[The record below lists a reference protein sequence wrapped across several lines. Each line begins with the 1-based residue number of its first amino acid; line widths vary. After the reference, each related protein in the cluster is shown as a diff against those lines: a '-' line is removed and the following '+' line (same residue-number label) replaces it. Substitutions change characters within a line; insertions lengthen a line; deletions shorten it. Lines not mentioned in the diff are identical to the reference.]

1 MNDDTPRT
9 DKPNPAPD
17 NPTRSADIKQ
27 SDSAPGGPAQPSVKE
42 QFAEMDKRIDTEHR
56 QFLRLLAQVNDE
68 LERVFVA
75 MGHAAGVEQH
85 WCSLAYTYAQM
96 SMMAAK
102 RSLYDGLADDK
113 KRRRIRD
120 HVAKINAAP
129 LN

>member
-1 MNDDTPRT
+1 MNDDTPQ
-9 DKPNPAPD
+9 K
-17 NPTRSADIKQ
+17 
-27 SDSAPGGPAQPSVKE
+27 SDSAPHGLPQLTITE
-42 QFAEMDKRIDTEHR
+42 QFAEIDKRIDTEHL

-75 MGHAAGVEQH
+75 MGQAAGVEQQ
-85 WCSLAYTYAQM
+85 WCSLAYTHAQM

-113 KRRRIRD
+113 KRRLLRD